1 MFFVLFD
8 VRYSEF
14 FLWVFLEEGEQERI
28 RNENKNERH
37 MSRSKGRIRRAV
49 NKGRNRAGYR
59 KERTREEKSKWLQN
73 SLNKREQYLG
83 KAVPGRS
90 AILKRVLFGSKN
102 IFFIVTI
109 FFYVLS
115 TLFKLENHFITSY

>member
-1 MFFVLFD
+1 MLGTG
-8 VRYSEF
+8 EF
-14 FLWVFLEEGEQERI
+14 FLWVFLEEGGQERI

-37 MSRSKGRIRRAV
+37 MRRSEGRIRRAV
-49 NKGRNRAGYR
+49 NKDRNRAGYR
-59 KERTREEKSKWLQN
+59 KERAREEKSKWLQK
-73 SLNKREQYLG
+73 SSKKREHYLG

-90 AILKRVLFGSKN
+90 AIFKRVLFGSKN

>member
-1 MFFVLFD
+1 M
-8 VRYSEF
+8 
-14 FLWVFLEEGEQERI
+14 FLEEGEQERI

-37 MSRSKGRIRRAV
+37 VRRSKGSIGRAV

-59 KERTREEKSKWLQN
+59 KEKTREGRRKWLQK
-73 SLNKREQYLG
+73 SLTERDKYLG
-83 KAVPGRS
+83 KAAPGRS
-90 AILKRVLFGSKN
+90 AICQRVLFGSKN

-115 TLFKLENHFITSY
+115 TLFKLETHFITRY